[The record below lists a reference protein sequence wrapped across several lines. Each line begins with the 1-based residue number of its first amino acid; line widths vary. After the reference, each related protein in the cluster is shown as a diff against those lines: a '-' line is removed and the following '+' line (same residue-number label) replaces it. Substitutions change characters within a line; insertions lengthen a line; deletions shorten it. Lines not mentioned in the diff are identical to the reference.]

1 MKIIIEL
8 YEEEIE
14 ALNFIDDYICN
25 AALYASIEG
34 DPDKTMLDKS
44 VNLID
49 KILSSTNGI
58 IANEDRNN

>member
-8 YEEEIE
+8 SEEEIE

-25 AALYASIEG
+25 AKLYASIEG

-49 KILSSTNGI
+49 KILSSTN
-58 IANEDRNN
+58 E